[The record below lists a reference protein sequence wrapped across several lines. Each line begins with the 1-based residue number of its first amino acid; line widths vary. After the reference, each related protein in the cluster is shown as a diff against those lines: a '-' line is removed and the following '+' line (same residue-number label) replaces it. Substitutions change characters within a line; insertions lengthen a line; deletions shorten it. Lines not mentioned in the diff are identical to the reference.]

1 MAADESHDDK
11 TQSFIALTSGTS
23 VLHYQILEKIGSGGM
38 GEVYLALDTKL
49 NRKVALKFLP
59 PHLCQDDDCRKRFT
73 REAQAAAGL
82 DHPNIAAIYEVGEF
96 QGRPFYA
103 MQIVEGQSLKDVV
116 AGKDLSI
123 DRILEIGIQLCE
135 GLQAAHDKG
144 IIHRDVKPSN
154 ILIDAHGRVR
164 IVDFGLAAI
173 RGTEQLTKTGSTLG
187 TIGYMSPEQVKGE
200 DIDHRSD
207 LFSLGVV
214 LYELITKQ
222 NPFRRDS
229 EAATLKAVSDD
240 TVEPLSRYKR
250 EVPDLLESIACK
262 LLEKNPEHRYQSA
275 AGAVSDLKRLKQDS
289 GSSLSV
295 DSAGGK
301 RARLLRIVLP
311 VLLVLLTIIV
321 LTLQPWRFEVST
333 RQEAVA
339 SDNRLAIMYF
349 ENLGDPVDSLRIG
362 EIVTNL
368 LITDLTESRYTNV
381 VSSQRLYDILRQL
394 GHEGERR
401 ISRNVATQVAETAK
415 ARWMLLGTI
424 LSTEPEIVIA
434 SQIVEVATG
443 DAISSQRIEGLPGER
458 VFTVVD
464 RLTSAVRDDLSL
476 PVEAEQEE
484 DPLIS
489 EMTTDSPE
497 AYRLYLE
504 GKELFFRHH
513 WSEAKTVLLQA
524 IDIDS
529 TFALAHHYLGIV
541 DYWRNDPQA
550 SVHIT
555 NAMKYSDNVSH
566 RLKLF
571 ISSYHARIHRDLPRS
586 IELLKEI
593 IEEYPDEKDAYVSLG
608 LLLKFEM
615 HQVEETVPYFE
626 RAVELDPFHRE
637 AYNQLA
643 YAYNDLGRFDRA
655 MWAVNKYIEIAPDE
669 ANGYDSRGEIL
680 AMNGQLDEAIK
691 SFEQA
696 LELSPG
702 FSRSRLAALY
712 LYRGYYAKADSLLRA
727 TATDPNDITRASGR
741 LALTGLARFSG
752 KFQEALR
759 MLDVGIATD
768 RMELGTSPKIAE
780 KLLFRILINDFLGDR
795 KTIVNDLKQAIAIC
809 EKHEARDLFIG
820 FYRAYLVA
828 EFRRNGEHVA
838 ADSLMAKIT
847 STITKTGYA
856 DSMYFW
862 LATGL
867 TSFGLEHY
875 DSAAVIWEKVTS
887 PAPYHFPGL
896 MYLGVSY
903 LHSGRLGDA
912 VTILEKANRNY
923 DETRYGTPD
932 MGVLCYYYL
941 GRAYEESGWVD
952 KAIDQYER
960 FLEIWKDADQGIR
973 EVDDTKNRLAS
984 LKSGE
989 Q

>member
-1 MAADESHDDK
+1 VSKETNNSDE
-11 TQSFIALTSGTS
+11 TRSFVALTSGTS
-23 VLHYQILEKIGSGGM
+23 VLHYKILEKIGSGGM

-59 PHLCQDDDCRKRFT
+59 PHLCQDEDCRKRFT

-82 DHPNIAAIYEVGEF
+82 DHPNVAAIHEVGDF

-103 MQIVEGQSLKDVV
+103 MQIVEGQSLKDVI

-123 DRILEIGIQLCE
+123 DRILEIGIQVCE

-154 ILIDAHGRVR
+154 ILIDGHGRVR
-164 IVDFGLAAI
+164 IVDFGLAAV
-173 RGTEQLTKTGSTLG
+173 RGSDNLTKTGSTLG
-187 TIGYMSPEQVKGE
+187 TIGYMSPEQVQGKE
-200 DIDHRSD
+200 VDLRSD

-214 LYELITKQ
+214 FYELITKQ

-250 EVPDLLESIACK
+250 EVPDLLESIASK

-275 AGAVSDLKRLKQDS
+275 AGIVSDLKRIKQDS
-289 GSSLSV
+289 GSSISV
-295 DSAGGK
+295 DSVDRK
-301 RARLLRIVLP
+301 KVKLLRIVLP
-311 VLLVLLTIIV
+311 VLLVLLTIIL
-321 LTLQPWRFEVST
+321 LTLQPWRFEISPG
-333 RQEAVA
+333 QEAVA

-349 ENLGDPVDSLRIG
+349 ENLGDPDDSLRIG

-368 LITDLTESRYTNV
+368 LITDLTESKYTNV

-401 ISRNVATQVAETAK
+401 IGRDVATQVAETAK

-424 LSTEPEIVIA
+424 LSTEPELVIA
-434 SQIVEVATG
+434 SQIVEVANG
-443 DAISSQRIEGLPGER
+443 DAISSQRIEGHPDER
-458 VFTVVD
+458 IFSVVD

-476 PVEAEQEE
+476 PAEAEQEE

-489 EMTTDSPE
+489 EMTTESPE

-504 GKELFFRHH
+504 GKELFFKHH
-513 WSEAKTVLLQA
+513 WSEAKTVLLKA
-524 IDIDS
+524 INIDS
-529 TFALAHHYLGIV
+529 TFALAHFYLGIV
-541 DYWRNDPQA
+541 DYWRNDPQ
-550 SVHIT
+550 SRVHIS

-571 ISSYHARIHRDLPRS
+571 INSYHARIHRDLPRS

-593 IEEYPDEKDAYVSLG
+593 IEKYPDEKDAYISLG

-615 HQVEETVPYFE
+615 NQVEETIPYFE
-626 RAVELDPFHRE
+626 KAVELDPFHRE

-680 AMNGQLDEAIK
+680 AMNGQLDEAIA

-696 LELSPG
+696 IEIAPG

-712 LYRGYYAKADSLLRA
+712 LYRGDSAKADSLWRA
-727 TATDPNDITRASGR
+727 MATDSNDRIRASGR
-741 LALTGLARFSG
+741 LAFTGLPRFRG
-752 KFQEALR
+752 KFQEALS
-759 MLDVGIATD
+759 MLETGIATD

-780 KLLFRILINDFLGDR
+780 KLVIRILINDLLGDR
-795 KTIVNDLKQAIAIC
+795 EMIVDDLKQAIAIC
-809 EKHEARDLFIG
+809 EEHEARDLFIG

-838 ADSLMAKIT
+838 ADSLMAEIT
-847 STITKTGYA
+847 STIMETGFA
-856 DSMYFW
+856 DSMFFW
-862 LATGL
+862 LASGL
-867 TSFGLEHY
+867 TSFGMEQY
-875 DSAAVIWEKVTS
+875 DSAAVIWEKVAS

-903 LHSGRLGDA
+903 LRSGRLGDA
-912 VTILEKANRNY
+912 VTTLEKANRNY
-923 DETRYGTPD
+923 DDTRYGTPD

-941 GRAYEESGWVD
+941 GRAYEESGWAN

-973 EVDDTKNRLAS
+973 EVNDTKNRLAN